1 MYKTSLTAALLL
13 LSLTGCVTYERV
25 SCPAPPPSLLV
36 AEPPLDASRSL
47 PEPIPLPVAIETW
60 ASDIG
65 RFEALRSRHTALQG
79 WWLEQ
84 CSKVK

>member
-1 MYKTSLTAALLL
+1 ML
-13 LSLTGCVTYERV
+13 LSLTACATSERV
-25 SCPAPPPSLLV
+25 SCPQPPPSLLL

-47 PEPIPLPVAIETW
+47 PEPIPLPVVVETW

-79 WWLEQ
+79 WWLEH
-84 CSKVK
+84 CLASKAPQQGNALSH